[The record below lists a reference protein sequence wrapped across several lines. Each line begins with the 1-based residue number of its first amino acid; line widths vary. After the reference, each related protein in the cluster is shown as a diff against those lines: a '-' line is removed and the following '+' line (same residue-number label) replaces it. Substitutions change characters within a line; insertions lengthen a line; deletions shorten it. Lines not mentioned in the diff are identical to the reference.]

1 MAARAFN
8 NEISVAQPGL
18 FELFLKGVGNT
29 INNITLDYGL
39 GFNPT
44 VVRTG
49 PGAYTITLT
58 DTWNACMGAW
68 FNVVDT
74 GTIDDWE
81 VIIDTDL
88 ASKTIAIQ
96 VFQGGLAADLPTTAT
111 LVGRVVLLN
120 STAKPVKGA

>member
-8 NEISVAQPGL
+8 NEVHLAQPGL
-18 FELFLKGVGNT
+18 FELFLKGPGNT
-29 INNITLDYGL
+29 TSDMTLTYGL

-44 VVRTG
+44 VAHTG
-49 PGAYTITLT
+49 TGAYTITLT

-68 FNVVDT
+68 FNVIDT

-81 VIIDTDL
+81 IIIDTDL
-88 ASKTIAIQ
+88 ASKTITIQ
-96 VFQGGLAADLPTTAT
+96 VFKGGTAADLPTTAT

-120 STAKPVKGA
+120 SAAKPLKGA